1 LNLNAPNAHTD
12 SQLLCSLAPIK
23 IYDYGEYYEYQIDI
37 INGKLAAETLKS
49 HTNDDLHM
57 ECSPRKIATD

>member
-1 LNLNAPNAHTD
+1 MRLMPTQA

-37 INGKLAAETLKS
+37 INGKLAAETLKTY
-49 HTNDDLHM
+49 TNVHLHM
-57 ECSPRKIATD
+57 KC